1 MSIKNLLFK
10 EAKNYLEHEA
20 KHLKKEAKHLKRNS
34 QHLVQSDT
42 LTIVIAA
49 VAGIA
54 IGAALGILFAPG
66 SGSETRSNLASGARD
81 LGNTVADKAK
91 LGKEKLTDLTG
102 KAVDAIK
109 SKTGV
114 ASDANNGDVAST
126 AATAATEPLA

>member
-42 LTIVIAA
+42 LTVVIAA

-66 SGSETRSNLASGARD
+66 SGSETRSHLASGARD
-81 LGNTVADKAK
+81 LGNTVADKARA
-91 LGKEKLTDLTG
+91 GKEKLTDLTE
-102 KAVDAIK
+102 KTVDAIK
-109 SKTGV
+109 AKTSG
-114 ASDANNGDVAST
+114 SETNTSN
-126 AATAATEPLA
+126 ATASGANATSGPLA